1 MYFCRCNLKGLKPKR
16 RKMQKIDRRNG
27 PGIRK
32 LENIVIPEAKR
43 LQLNNG
49 LQMIL
54 LESGTQDVIKL
65 DMIIK
70 GGRLAECKNSTAR
83 FCASLLR
90 EGAAGKN
97 AEYIAEYFDYYGATF
112 RIGSNLDY
120 SYVSLT
126 CMSRYLA
133 ELLPLFA
140 AVIFQP
146 DFPEDELE
154 KFKSLQKQKLLLD
167 LAKDELV
174 SYRLITESIFGAN
187 HPYGYNSEQHFIDAI
202 QLDDLKE
209 YHNGFYCPDNMYL
222 VVSGRVSTEA
232 MKLIDLYLGIPGGE
246 SRPYSYPPCTIPIAK
261 KKITRDSPGE
271 YQFSIKIGRRMF
283 HRNHPDYPGFYL
295 LNTILGGY
303 FGSRLMTS
311 IREELGYTYNIYSV
325 IDHLVHDGY
334 FYIGTETAHQYIKD
348 VYQEIF
354 RQIDLL
360 KTYPVPADELDM
372 SKSYLMGSF
381 LNLIDGP
388 FNLGSF
394 HRSNELD
401 GYSLEKFYAFA
412 NEIRHTSAERL
423 QELANQYLNEDSFTE
438 VIVGKVDQLF

>member
-1 MYFCRCNLKGLKPKR
+1 
-16 RKMQKIDRRNG
+16 MQKIDRRNG

-32 LENIVIPEAKR
+32 LENIVIPEAERFR
-43 LQLNNG
+43 LKNDLNV
-49 LQMIL
+49 IL

-70 GGRLAECKNSTAR
+70 GGRLAEKKQLAAR

-90 EGAAGKN
+90 EGAAGKH

-126 CMSRYLA
+126 CMTRYLA
-133 ELLPLFA
+133 DLLPMYA
-140 AVIFQP
+140 QIVFQP

-154 KFKSLQKQKLLLD
+154 KFRKLQKQKLQLD

-174 SYRLITESIFGAN
+174 SYRLITESIFGVN
-187 HPYGYNSEQHFIDAI
+187 HPYGYNSEQHYIDAI
-202 QLDDLKE
+202 QLSDLKA
-209 YHNGFYCPDNMYL
+209 YHHTTFCPDNMYL
-222 VVSGRVSTEA
+222 VVSGRVSNEA
-232 MKLIDLYLGIPGGE
+232 INLMDQYLGNPGRM
-246 SRPYSYPPCTIPIAK
+246 SQPYHYPQCTVPVVHRQISK
-261 KKITRDSPGE
+261 ESPGE

-283 HRNHPDYPGFYL
+283 HRQHPDYPGFYL

-325 IDHLVHDGY
+325 IDHLAYDGY
-334 FYIGTETAHQYIKD
+334 FYIGTETAHHYIKD
-348 VYQEIF
+348 VYKEIYH
-354 RQIDLL
+354 QIDLL
-360 KTYPVPADELDM
+360 KTYPIPEDELQM

-394 HRSNELD
+394 YRSNELD
-401 GYSLEKFYAFA
+401 GYSLEKFYTFA
-412 NEIRHTSAERL
+412 AEIRNTNAERL
-423 QELANQYLNEDSFTE
+423 QELANQYLNKDSFTE
-438 VIVGKVDQLF
+438 VIVGKVDLLV